1 MDERQKIDQVLSEIQ
16 QEMKELEI
24 RYKQYFAGVEKR
36 EPQRSR
42 TELARRI
49 RHFTNRPIFQTDIK
63 FRYQGLASRFYS
75 YSQYWDRILRLMDE
89 GKYHRHLSN
98 KPAAPKLADLPQPQV
113 QASPA
118 ATGDEADSLLTALVE
133 ARQKCGQNGPAPS
146 REKVNQFL
154 AAQKQK
160 VQKQYGDRPVEFLVD
175 SSSGKPQIKIRFKKR

>member
-1 MDERQKIDQVLSEIQ
+1 MDERRKIDKILSEIQ
-16 QEMKELEI
+16 LEMKELEI
-24 RYKQYFAGVEKR
+24 RYEQYFAGVEKR

-42 TELARRI
+42 TDLARRI

-98 KPAAPKLADLPQPQV
+98 KPAVPKLADLPKPQV
-113 QASPA
+113 HETPSPS
-118 ATGDEADSLLTALVE
+118 GNEADSLLAALVE

-160 VQKQYGDRPVEFLVD
+160 VQEKYGDRPVEFLVD
-175 SSSGKPQIKIRFKKR
+175 SSSGKPQIRVRFKKG